1 MSALDGLSVVI
12 TRAPHQNEPLRGE
25 LERRGARVIEMPLI
39 EIVDPD
45 DGGVALRREM
55 ANAGSFDWLVVTS
68 PNGAERIAH
77 VLEGGDRTPNVAV
90 VGDATGR
97 ALGCEVTLTAEPAT
111 AEALVGSFPDGN
123 GTVLLV
129 QGNLAD
135 DSLRNALESKGWR
148 VTRVEAY
155 RTRASRP
162 GDDVI
167 ESSRAADI
175 VLFASGSAVRSW
187 HESIGEPPRC
197 TVVIGPSTAEV
208 ARRLGFD
215 VAETADPHTLEGL
228 VVAAE
233 RAACSL

>member
-1 MSALDGLSVVI
+1 MSTLDGLSVVI
-12 TRAPHQNEPLRGE
+12 TRAPHQNEPLRRE

-68 PNGAERIAH
+68 PNGAERVATALQDVDHRPKI
-77 VLEGGDRTPNVAV
+77 AV

-97 ALGCEVTLTAEPAT
+97 ALGREVTLTADPAT
-111 AEALVGSFPDGN
+111 AEALAMSFPDGD

-135 DSLRNALESKGWR
+135 ETLRTALSAKGWH
-148 VTRVEAY
+148 VTRVDAY

-162 GDDVI
+162 SADVI
-167 ESSRAADI
+167 KASRAADM

-187 HESIGEPPRC
+187 HDSVGEPPRR

-215 VAETADPHTLEGL
+215 IAETADPHTLEGL
-228 VVAAE
+228 VEAAE
-233 RAACSL
+233 RAAHSL